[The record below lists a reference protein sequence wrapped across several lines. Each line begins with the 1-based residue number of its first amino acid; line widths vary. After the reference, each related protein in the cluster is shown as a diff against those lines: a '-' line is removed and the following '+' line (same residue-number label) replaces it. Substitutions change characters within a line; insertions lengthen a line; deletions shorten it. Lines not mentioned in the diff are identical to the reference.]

1 MNKKLIT
8 GVVVTLVA
16 AAGASSVLASM
27 SETHNSNV
35 KKTEKK
41 ASNYTKKEDIPAVKM
56 ALKEFQ
62 SVEDFNNKF
71 VGVKPEQWVIPDD
84 MTGKSG
90 KTHEWKVFLSQED
103 ALNQGIAEDKV
114 STGATLADIKEALIV
129 RETDQQL
136 SNEKKENLEQV
147 GYTSSTHEI
156 TGENEYIKLKD
167 WKVVNSDNGEQL
179 LKVTFS
185 FENKTD
191 ETIDLSKFVQDR
203 IRIGQM
209 VDHKNSKEIKINT
222 NNLNGKKVLNHE
234 TSEVVVYSKVL
245 DNTPKNSFVFGM
257 TREKGGE
264 FAGGLTLNF

>member
-1 MNKKLIT
+1 MNKKLIA

-27 SETHNSNV
+27 NETHNSNV

-41 ASNYTKKEDIPAVKM
+41 ATNYTKKEDIPAVKM
-56 ALKEFQ
+56 ALEEFK
-62 SVEDFNNKF
+62 SIEDFNNKF
-71 VGVKPEQWVIPDD
+71 EGVKPEQWIIPDD
-84 MTGKSG
+84 MTGKSD
-90 KTHEWKVFLSQED
+90 KIHEWKVFLSQED
-103 ALNQGIAEDKV
+103 ALNQGSSKEEV
-114 STGATLADIKEALIV
+114 STGATFADIKEALIV
-129 RETDQQL
+129 REVDQQL

-156 TGENEYIKLKD
+156 TGENEYIKVKD
-167 WKVVNSDNGEQL
+167 WEVVNSDNGEQL
-179 LKVTFS
+179 LKVAFT

-191 ETIDLSKFVQDR
+191 ESIDLQKFVQDR

-209 VDHKNSKEIKINT
+209 IDHKDSKEIKINT
-222 NNLNGKKVLNHE
+222 NNLNGKKVLKHE
-234 TSEVVVYSKVL
+234 TTEVVVYSKVL
-245 DNTPKNSFVFGM
+245 DDTPKNSFVFGM